1 MIDKKEV
8 LKGMIRESSRQN
20 KENVESLSEYE
31 KYYIQSPGS
40 NNIKLENFTKYVT
53 RESLTKFLTRNE
65 IFQKQLN
72 INGSIIEMGVARG
85 ASLMSWYHLSSIYEP
100 TNYLREIIGFDT
112 FEGFPEIT
120 DMDIQSKMISE
131 HTKEGGFQVEAG
143 MNEDILQ
150 SAWIADKTR
159 FLGHIPK
166 LKLIKGDLLKT
177 LPEYLKDNPHLVV
190 SLLHLDVDL
199 YEPTKFALELLVP
212 RMPKGAVI
220 VFDELNMRQFP
231 GETTAAIEAIGLNNL
246 KLKRFPYATCM
257 SYAIIGE

>member
-1 MIDKKEV
+1 MIEKKEI
-8 LKGMIRESSRQN
+8 LEGMIRESSRQN
-20 KENVESLSEYE
+20 KKNFESLSEYE
-31 KYYIQSPGS
+31 KYYNQSPGS

-72 INGSIIEMGVARG
+72 INGSIVEMGVARG
-85 ASLMSWYHLSSIYEP
+85 ASLMAWYHLSSIYEP

-112 FEGFPEIT
+112 FEGFPEISEN
-120 DMDIQSKMISE
+120 DINTESLSE
-131 HTKEGGFQVEAG
+131 HTKKGGFQVESG
-143 MNEDILQ
+143 MKEDILE
-150 SAWIADKTR
+150 STSIADKTR

-177 LPEYLKDNPHLVV
+177 LPKYLKDNPHLVV

-199 YEPTKFALELLVP
+199 YEPTKVALELLVP

-231 GETTAAIEAIGLNNL
+231 GETIAAMEAIGLKNL
-246 KLKRFPYATCM
+246 NLKRFSYATCM